1 MSGPPQYDY
10 FFFNEKHYIP
20 THLTQYIMFSRLRAL
35 LGRPDTP
42 PEAEVIPFSSLPSW
56 LDEQENE
63 ITSRI
68 AGKFTAPITEFDLA
82 ITSLEE
88 LIHAFEE
95 EPENI
100 EDEILLHPKVKS
112 VLKTARP
119 QTVRS
124 LRQALEKKPS
134 GDPKEYYAAATDILK
149 GVIAAA
155 KGPGKYL
162 HLVYKEEMPQMRRI
176 IKEMGRAVNDM
187 TAALSAGT
195 QERERIGEIR
205 SRYQRLEEI
214 GRLVRE
220 AEDRS
225 QSGLERETSLIKDIE
240 RAEEELAAISTVLVK
255 EKLSCAERD
264 LEVAL
269 QSYAQVR
276 APVAGVIRRAEKL
289 LKHHKSPT
297 DALRPLQALSER
309 QVPDRGSSPDLEP
322 ALQTIRSLV
331 TSGELQ
337 LKNREEQQLFGE
349 GNLEEQVKT
358 ASEEYWRLEDQ
369 LRQIREE
376 VESNPAVQEEKRL
389 VQELDQMKKELSGI
403 GTAAAT
409 AEEERGRLLEEQAR
423 LRDELQEL
431 LGNSVTVEFS

>member
-1 MSGPPQYDY
+1 
-10 FFFNEKHYIP
+10 
-20 THLTQYIMFSRLRAL
+20 MFSRLRAL

-82 ITSLEE
+82 INSLEE

-95 EPENI
+95 EPSSL
-100 EDEILLHPKVKS
+100 DEEIMLHPKVKS

-124 LRQALEKKPS
+124 LTQALEKKPS
-134 GDPKEYYAAATDILK
+134 GDPEEYYAAATDILK

-187 TAALSAGT
+187 TAALSTVT

-214 GRLVRE
+214 ERLLEE

-225 QSGLERETSLIKDIE
+225 QSGQEREASLIKDIK
-240 RAEEELAAISTVLVK
+240 RAEAKLAAISTVLVR
-255 EKLSCAERD
+255 EKLSSAERE
-264 LEVAL
+264 LEAAL

-276 APVAGVIRRAEKL
+276 APAAGVIRRAEKL

-297 DALRPLQALSER
+297 DALKPLQDLSER
-309 QVPDRGSSPDLEP
+309 QVPDREISPDLEP

-337 LKNREEQQLFGE
+337 LKNRDEQQLFGD
-349 GNLEEQVKT
+349 GTLPEQVKA
-358 ASEEYWRLEDQ
+358 ASAEYWRLEEQ

-376 VESNPAVQEEKRL
+376 VESNPAVQEENRL

-403 GTAAAT
+403 GTAAKS
-409 AEEERGRLLEEQAR
+409 AEEEKGRLLEEQAR
-423 LRDELQEL
+423 LRDELQER
-431 LGNSVTVEFS
+431 LGKSVTVEFS

>member
-1 MSGPPQYDY
+1 MRKTI
-10 FFFNEKHYIP
+10 NP

-35 LGRPDTP
+35 LGRPDEP

-56 LDEQENE
+56 LDEQEGE
-63 ITSRI
+63 IRSRI
-68 AGKFTAPITEFDLA
+68 AEKFTAPIAEFEIAL
-82 ITSLEE
+82 TSLEE

-95 EPENI
+95 EPATL
-100 EDEILLHPKVKS
+100 DEEIMLHPKVKS

-124 LRQALEKKPS
+124 LRQALEKRPS
-134 GDPKEYYAAATDILK
+134 GDPEEYYAASTDILK

-162 HLVYKEEMPQMRRI
+162 HLVYKEEMPRMRRI

-187 TAALSAGT
+187 TAALAAGT
-195 QERERIGEIR
+195 QEKERIGEIR
-205 SRYQRLEEI
+205 SRYERLEEI
-214 GRLVRE
+214 DRLVVE
-220 AEDRS
+220 AEDRLR
-225 QSGLERETSLIKDIE
+225 SGKERETTLETDIGV
-240 RAEEELAAISTVLVK
+240 AEEKLAAINTALLR
-255 EKLSCAERD
+255 EKLSSAERD
-264 LEVAL
+264 LEAAL

-276 APVAGVIRRAEKL
+276 APAAGVIRRAEKL

-297 DALRPLQALSER
+297 DALKPLQDLSER
-309 QVPDRGSSPDLEP
+309 QVPDKEISPDLES
-322 ALQTIRSLV
+322 ALGTIRSLV

-337 LKNREEQQLFGE
+337 LKNREEQPLFGE
-349 GNLEEQVKT
+349 GTLPEQVKT
-358 ASEEYWRLEDQ
+358 ASAEYWRLEEQ
-369 LRQIREE
+369 LRQIRDE
-376 VESNPAVQEEKRL
+376 VESNPAVREEKRL

-403 GTAAAT
+403 GTAASS

-431 LGNSVTVEFS
+431 LGKSGNAECQFPTEDR

>member
-1 MSGPPQYDY
+1 M
-10 FFFNEKHYIP
+10 
-20 THLTQYIMFSRLRAL
+20 
-35 LGRPDTP
+35 
-42 PEAEVIPFSSLPSW
+42 IPFSDLPIW

-63 ITSRI
+63 IRSRI
-68 AGKFTAPITEFDLA
+68 AEKFTAPITEFDIAL
-82 ITSLEE
+82 TSLEE

-95 EPENI
+95 EPTGL
-100 EDEILLHPKVKS
+100 EDEIMLHPKVQS

-124 LRQALEKKPS
+124 LRQAMEKKPT
-134 GDPKEYYAAATDILK
+134 GDPVEYYAAATDILK

-195 QERERIGEIR
+195 KERERIQEIR

-214 GRLVRE
+214 ERLVGE

-225 QSGLERETSLIKDIE
+225 QSGKERETSLIKDIE
-240 RAEEELAAISTVLVK
+240 RAEEELAGISTVAVK
-255 EKLSCAERD
+255 EKLSSAERD
-264 LEVAL
+264 LEAAL

-276 APVAGVIRRAEKL
+276 APAAGVIRRAEKL

-297 DALRPLQALSER
+297 DTLKPLQDLCER
-309 QVPDRGSSPDLEP
+309 QVPDKELSFDLEP

-337 LKNREEQQLFGE
+337 LKSREEQQLFGE
-349 GNLEEQVKT
+349 ETLPTMMKKVS
-358 ASEEYWRLEDQ
+358 AEYWRLEDQ
-369 LRQIREE
+369 LRQIRQE
-376 VESNPAVQEEKRL
+376 VESDPGVLEEKRL
-389 VQELDQMKKELSGI
+389 LRELDQMKKELTGI
-403 GTAAAT
+403 GTAAAS
-409 AEEERGRLLEEQAR
+409 AEEEIDRLLEEQSR
-423 LRDELQEL
+423 LRDEMQEL
-431 LGNSVTVEFS
+431 LGSSGNVACQFSTEDRT

>member
-1 MSGPPQYDY
+1 
-10 FFFNEKHYIP
+10 
-20 THLTQYIMFSRLRAL
+20 MFSRLRAL

-42 PEAEVIPFSSLPSW
+42 PEAEVIPFSSLLSW

-68 AGKFTAPITEFDLA
+68 AGKFTAPINEFDLA

-95 EPENI
+95 EPENL
-100 EDEILLHPKVKS
+100 EDEIMLHPKVKS

-134 GDPKEYYAAATDILK
+134 GDPKEYYTAATDILK

-214 GRLVRE
+214 GRLVGE
-220 AEDRS
+220 AVDRS
-225 QSGLERETSLIKDIE
+225 QSGQEREASLIKDIE
-240 RAEEELAAISTVLVK
+240 RAEEELSAISTVLVK
-255 EKLSCAERD
+255 EKLSSAERD
-264 LEVAL
+264 LEVAI

-276 APVAGVIRRAEKL
+276 APAAGVIRRAEKL

-297 DALRPLQALSER
+297 GALRPLQDLSER
-309 QVPDRGSSPDLEP
+309 QVPDKEISPDLEP

-349 GNLEEQVKT
+349 GNLEEQVKA
-358 ASEEYWRLEDQ
+358 ASAGYWRLEEQ

-376 VESNPAVQEEKRL
+376 VESDPAVREEKRL

-403 GTAAAT
+403 GSAAAT
-409 AEEERGRLLEEQAR
+409 AEEERGRLLEEQGR
-423 LRDELQEL
+423 LRDELQER
-431 LGNSVTVEFS
+431 LGNSVNVEFS

>member
-1 MSGPPQYDY
+1 
-10 FFFNEKHYIP
+10 
-20 THLTQYIMFSRLRAL
+20 MFSRLRAL
-35 LGRPDTP
+35 LGRPDEP

-63 ITSRI
+63 IRSRI
-68 AGKFTAPITEFDLA
+68 AGKFTAPMAEFEIALA
-82 ITSLEE
+82 SLEE

-95 EPENI
+95 EPAGL
-100 EDEILLHPKVKS
+100 DEEIMLHPKVKS

-134 GDPKEYYAAATDILK
+134 GDPEEYYTAAADILK

-162 HLVYKEEMPQMRRI
+162 HLVYKEEMPQLRRI

-187 TAALSAGT
+187 TAALAAGT
-195 QERERIGEIR
+195 KEREEIGGIR

-214 GRLVRE
+214 DRLIGE
-220 AEDRS
+220 AEDRAES
-225 QSGLERETSLIKDIE
+225 AKEREASLIGNIE
-240 RAEEELAAISTVLVK
+240 RAEEELAGINTVAVRQ
-255 EKLSCAERD
+255 KLSSAERE
-264 LEVAL
+264 LEAAL
-269 QSYAQVR
+269 QGYAQVR
-276 APVAGVIRRAEKL
+276 APAAGVIRRAEKL

-297 DALRPLQALSER
+297 DALKPLQDLCER
-309 QVPDRGSSPDLEP
+309 HVPDKEPSFDLEP

-331 TSGELQ
+331 TSGELL

-349 GNLEEQVKT
+349 GTLPEQVKT
-358 ASEEYWRLEDQ
+358 ASAEYWRLEEQ
-369 LRQIREE
+369 LRQIRQE
-376 VESNPAVQEEKRL
+376 VESDPAVQEEERL
-389 VQELDQMKKELSGI
+389 VQELDQMKKELSVI
-403 GTAAAT
+403 GTAAAS
-409 AEEERGRLLEEQAR
+409 AEQEIGRLMEERGR

-431 LGNSVTVEFS
+431 LGKSGNVECQFSAEDRR